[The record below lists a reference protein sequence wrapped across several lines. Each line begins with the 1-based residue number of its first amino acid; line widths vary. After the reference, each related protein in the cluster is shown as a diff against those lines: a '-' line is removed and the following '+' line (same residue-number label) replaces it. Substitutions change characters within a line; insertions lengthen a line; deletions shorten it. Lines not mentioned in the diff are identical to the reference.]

1 MTDKTYQVP
10 PPEDES
16 RVPDTLLVAAQGTRG
31 SGTGPSKSKTREYLE
46 TLVVAFVLAFVVRTT
61 IAEAR
66 YIPSESMLPTLEVGD
81 RLIVEKVTYRFSSV
95 ERGDIVVFEAPPR
108 AMGNGNAF
116 IKRVVGLPGERI
128 DIRAGQVFINGDA
141 LREPYILEAPRYPDP
156 DWDAL
161 GLPGGLIPEDALF
174 VMGDNRNN
182 SQDSH
187 VWGSLPLQNVIGQTV
202 FRFWPPSRVGP
213 IPS

>member
-10 PPEDES
+10 PPENDERITDS
-16 RVPDTLLVAAQGTRG
+16 MGGPP
-31 SGTGPSKSKTREYLE
+31 SGLPRAKSKTREYIE
-46 TLVVAFVLAFVVRTT
+46 TLVIAFILAIVVRTT

-81 RLIVEKVTYRFSSV
+81 RLIVEKMTYRFAPV

-128 DIRAGQVFINGDA
+128 DIRGGQVYINGDA
-141 LREPYILEAPRYPDP
+141 LKEPYILEAPRYPDP
-156 DWDAL
+156 DWEAL
-161 GLPGGLIPEDALF
+161 GLPEGRIPADSLF

-187 VWGSLPLQNVIGQTV
+187 VWGSLPLRNVIGQTV
-202 FRFWPPSRVGP
+202 FRFWPPTRLGI

>member
-1 MTDKTYQVP
+1 VTDKMYQIP
-10 PPEDES
+10 PSD
-16 RVPDTLLVAAQGTRG
+16 
-31 SGTGPSKSKTREYLE
+31 SGVSSSGQAGLPMVGPGGPGGGRTKSKTREYVE
-46 TLVVAFVLAFVVRTT
+46 TLLVAFILAFVVRTT

-81 RLIVEKVTYRFSSV
+81 RLIVEKMTYRFSPI

-108 AMGNGNAF
+108 ALGNGNAF

-156 DWDAL
+156 DWEAL
-161 GLPGGLIPEDALF
+161 GLPDGLIPKDAVF

-187 VWGSLPLQNVIGQTV
+187 VWGALPLQNVIGQTV
-202 FRFWPPSRVGP
+202 FRFWPPARIGR

>member
-10 PPEDES
+10 PPEDE
-16 RVPDTLLVAAQGTRG
+16 RPLETLGASASGARGPVAGRT
-31 SGTGPSKSKTREYLE
+31 KSKTREYVE

-66 YIPSESMLPTLEVGD
+66 FIPSESMLPTLEVGD
-81 RLIVEKVTYRFSSV
+81 RLIVEKLTYRFSPV

-141 LREPYILEAPRYPDP
+141 LKEPYILEAPRYPDP

-161 GLPGGLIPEDALF
+161 GLPDGLIPQDAVF

-187 VWGSLPLQNVIGQTV
+187 VWGSLPLRNVIGQTV